1 MSDNKILS
9 FEEFTKSNNA
19 TGDMTG
25 DNYPSQ
31 DDFSGDADQLPAPAE
46 EVETGETDRN
56 VPNNMVDYVEDDE
69 AEPKADVQIEAD
81 DDIDQHLD

>member
-25 DNYPSQ
+25 DNYPNR
-31 DDFSGDADQLPAPAE
+31 DDFSGEADQLPAPAE
-46 EVETGETDRN
+46 EVETGETERN
-56 VPNNMVDYVEDDE
+56 VPNNMADYAEDGE
-69 AEPKADVQIEAD
+69 TEPKADVQIEAD
-81 DDIDQHLD
+81 DDIGQHLD